1 MRLLLSLALLAAFGA
16 AAVATPSPLQ
26 RQAASPSVDVG
37 AIYIGPAGALVE
49 SDYFNVPRPRP
60 DITRIFPCRLHLR
73 ALISKTRLAQS
84 CD

>member
-1 MRLLLSLALLAAFGA
+1 MRLLLSLALLAASGA
-16 AAVATPSPLQ
+16 ALATPSPLQ
-26 RQAASPSVDVG
+26 RQTAAPGVDDG
-37 AIYIGPAGALVE
+37 AIYVGPAGALAE

-60 DITRIFPCRLHLR
+60 GITRIFLCRLHLR